1 MRRTTLLVVAGVAA
15 FLLFLV
21 AFLPATLLLRFLPP
35 EVTLDGVAGT
45 VWKGS
50 AADLR
55 FRGRSLGGLAW
66 TNRPW
71 RLAALE
77 LDYAA
82 TLNHDAGGPVT
93 TDVRISKPGE
103 IVLEN
108 LRGGFPVGLV
118 QGLVSPAGWNG
129 QVDLD
134 VSRLE
139 LENGFPV
146 AAEGRVV
153 ARDLTSPPPRS
164 MDIGSFELV
173 LGAGSVGGDGISG
186 RLQDLGSGLMRVRAT
201 LDLKRDRTYTITGE
215 VAAGPEA
222 DEAVRKALAF
232 LGPPDSLGRRPLS
245 IEGSL

>member
-1 MRRTTLLVVAGVAA
+1 MRRTTLLVIAGVAA

-35 EVTLDGVAGT
+35 EVTLRGVTGT
-45 VWKGS
+45 VWRGS

-55 FRGRSLGGLAW
+55 FRDRSLGSLDW
-66 TNRPW
+66 LNRPW
-71 RLAALE
+71 KLAALQ
-77 LDYAA
+77 LDYSVSLRHVDG
-82 TLNHDAGGPVT
+82 TIDMDVIVQGPR
-93 TDVRISKPGE
+93 RIAFE
-103 IVLEN
+103 HVH
-108 LRGGFPVGLV
+108 GGFPVGQV
-118 QGLVSPAGWNG
+118 QGLISPAGWSG

-139 LENGFPV
+139 LEGGFPV
-146 AAEGRVV
+146 AAEGRIV
-153 ARDLTSPPPRS
+153 ARDLTSPPPRR

-173 LGAGSVGGDGISG
+173 LGAGSVGGEGISG

-222 DEAVRKALAF
+222 DEALRRSLAF
-232 LGPPDSLGRRPLS
+232 LGPPDSLGRRPLA

>member
-35 EVTLDGVAGT
+35 DVSLDGVTGT

-55 FRGRSLGGLAW
+55 FRGRSLGRLIW

-71 RLAALE
+71 RLAAFE

-82 TLNHDAGGPVT
+82 GLEHIGGSVAMDVT
-93 TDVRISKPGE
+93 VEGPGR
-103 IVLEN
+103 IVLEQI
-108 LRGGFPVGLV
+108 RGGFPVNLV
-118 QGLVSPAGWNG
+118 QGLISPAGWSG

-139 LENGFPV
+139 LEQGFPV
-146 AAEGRVV
+146 AAEGKVV

-173 LGAGSVGGDGISG
+173 LGAGSVGGEGISG

-222 DEAVRKALAF
+222 DEALRRSLAF
-232 LGPPDSLGRRPLS
+232 LGPPDSLGRRPLT

>member
-1 MRRTTLLVVAGVAA
+1 MRRTTLLVVAGFAA

-35 EVTLDGVAGT
+35 EVALDGVAGT
-45 VWKGS
+45 VWKGY
-50 AADLR
+50 ATDLR
-55 FRGRSLGGLAW
+55 FRGRSFGHLAW

-82 TLNHDAGGPVT
+82 TLDHATGPVT
-93 TDVRISKPGE
+93 MDVKVRRPGA

-108 LRGGFPVGLV
+108 LRGGFPVDLV
-118 QGLVSPAGWNG
+118 QGLISPAGWTG
-129 QVDLD
+129 RIDLD
-134 VSRLE
+134 VARLE
-139 LENGFPV
+139 LEHGFPV
-146 AAEGRVV
+146 SAEGRVV

-222 DEAVRKALAF
+222 DEAVRRALAF